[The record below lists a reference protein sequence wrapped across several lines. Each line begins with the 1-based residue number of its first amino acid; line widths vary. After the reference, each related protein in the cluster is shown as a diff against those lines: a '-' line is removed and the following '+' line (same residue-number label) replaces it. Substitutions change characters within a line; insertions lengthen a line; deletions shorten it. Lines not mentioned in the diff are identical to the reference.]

1 MHTQRL
7 IKVVVAVIVVGMVA
21 GLKPVWAAKNWIQL
35 DDGVTMGNV
44 NALAAHESRL
54 YAGSSS
60 GVFVSED
67 GGNSWSLTS
76 LDHAVSTLT
85 VDGDTIYAGG
95 VWGKGVFRSDDA
107 GLTWKP
113 IRNGLRFHE
122 HDGEQYYGEVRHI
135 LVTDNNIICVMYHN
149 GTYTSTDRGETWH
162 DISTEW
168 MGGNSIHLMTEFDGY
183 LWSSVSSSSMARSPD
198 SGKTWEPLHRFD
210 YGHVYAWAVLNGR
223 LYVSGYEG
231 VGVWNET
238 TQSWEYPMAG
248 LPIGN
253 RHQSDALPYVFRL
266 AVQGDR
272 LFAGLRDK
280 HGVYV
285 FDLQSES
292 WSFAGLEG
300 RTVSSLLSHGSGLYA
315 GTEEDG
321 IYYLAKVKTI
331 SPEEGSVEGGEP
343 IAIFGRDFPFETS
356 VTIGGRPVTDL
367 KVTNTLVTGLTPPG
381 AIGEADIE
389 VHFSDSSNL
398 VVERGKFLYTSN
410 PLITVAVTPTHGTQM
425 GGETGIVIG
434 SNFAPDATVKV
445 GDHPASGVVVTPTL
459 IYFTIPPG
467 AVGTVDVIITNPD
480 GKEWILENGYTYDP
494 FPRPSISSIHPNRGP
509 AAGGIEITIKGSNF
523 RSGTVVSIGAIGV
536 EQLELL
542 SSTEIRLKTPPSTA
556 SAKNVYV
563 VNPDGQEGKKIGGFT
578 YTPPP
583 AIINIVPNV
592 GVTEGGTLVK
602 IFGRQF
608 GVGDSPPEVTIGGVA
623 VLSVTAK
630 SSRELLIST
639 PEASTPG
646 TKDVVVRN
654 PNGEEAT
661 LKGGF
666 IYDDSWAV
674 EPKGKL
680 LTSLGLVKQTRLL
693 QNYPN
698 PFNPET
704 WIPYQ
709 LAKEADVNI
718 VIYDNGGQRVRT
730 LKLGTQLP
738 GRYLTQERA
747 AYWDGRSDTGEWV
760 SSGTYFYHLQTGG
773 YSAAKKMIIL
783 K

>member
-1 MHTQRL
+1 MRTRRL
-7 IKVVVAVIVVGMVA
+7 IKVAVAVIVVGMVA
-21 GLKPVWAAKNWIQL
+21 GLKPVWGVNNWLQL
-35 DDGVTMGNV
+35 NDGLVMGQV
-44 NALAAHESRL
+44 YALAIHESRL

-85 VDGDTIYAGG
+85 VDGDTIYAG
-95 VWGKGVFRSDDA
+95 VWGEGVFRSDDA

-113 IRNGLRFHE
+113 IRNGLRFEE
-122 HDGEQYYGEVRHI
+122 HDGEIYYGNVRQI
-135 LVTDNNIICVMYHN
+135 LVTDNNIINVMYHN

-198 SGKTWEPLHRFD
+198 NGKTWEMLRHFD
-210 YGHVYAWAVLNGR
+210 YGHVYDWAALNGW
-223 LYVSGYEG
+223 LYVGGYEG
-231 VGVWNET
+231 VGVWNEN
-238 TQSWEYPMAG
+238 TQNWEYPMVG
-248 LPIGN
+248 LPVGN
-253 RHQSDALPYVFRL
+253 YRDPNVRPYILTF
-266 AVQGDR
+266 AVHGGR
-272 LFAGLRDK
+272 LFAGLHHK

-285 FDLQSES
+285 FDSQLRR
-292 WSFAGLEG
+292 WTAAGLEG
-300 RTVSSLLSHGSGLYA
+300 RSVSSLLSDGSALYA

-321 IYYLAKVKTI
+321 IHYLAKVTML
-331 SPEEGSVEGGEP
+331 SPQEGNVEGGEP
-343 IAIFGRDFPFETS
+343 IAILGRDFPLGTT
-356 VTIGGRPVTDL
+356 VTIGGRLLTDL
-367 KVTNTLVTGLTPPG
+367 RVTNTLITGLTPPG
-381 AIGEADIE
+381 VAGEVDIE
-389 VHFSDSSNL
+389 VRFPDSSNSI
-398 VVERGKFLYTSN
+398 VERRKFLYTNTPSTI
-410 PLITVAVTPTHGTQM
+410 LTVTPSHGPPM
-425 GGETGIVIG
+425 GGGTGIVTG
-434 SNFAPDATVKV
+434 NAFAPDAVVKI
-445 GDHPASGVVVTPTL
+445 GQNPATDVVVTPTL
-459 IYFTIPPG
+459 IHFTIPPG
-467 AVGTVDVIITNPD
+467 PIGTVDITITNPD
-480 GKEWILENGYTYDP
+480 GREWILRDGYTYDS
-494 FPRPSISSIHPNRGP
+494 FPAPSIDGIHPNRGP
-509 AAGGIEITIKGSNF
+509 AAGGTEIVIRGYHF
-523 RSGTVVSIGAIGV
+523 RDGAVVSIGAIQV
-536 EQLELL
+536 EQLE
-542 SSTEIRLKTPPSTA
+542 SFSATEIRLKTPPSTA

-563 VNPDGQEGKKIGGFT
+563 VNPDGQEAKKIGGFT

-583 AIINIVPNV
+583 AINSIAPNV
-592 GVTEGGTLVK
+592 GPTKGGTTVK

-608 GVGDSPPEVTIGGVA
+608 GVGDSTPEVTIGGVA

-639 PEASTPG
+639 PETSTPG

-674 EPKGKL
+674 EPKEKL
-680 LTSLGLVKQTRLL
+680 LTSLGYVKQTRLL

-709 LAKEADVNI
+709 LATEAEVTVI
-718 VIYDNGGQRVRT
+718 IYDSGGQQVRT
-730 LKLGTQLP
+730 IKLGTQLP
-738 GRYLTQERA
+738 GLYLTQEKA

-760 SSGTYFYHLQTGG
+760 SSGTYFYHLQAGS